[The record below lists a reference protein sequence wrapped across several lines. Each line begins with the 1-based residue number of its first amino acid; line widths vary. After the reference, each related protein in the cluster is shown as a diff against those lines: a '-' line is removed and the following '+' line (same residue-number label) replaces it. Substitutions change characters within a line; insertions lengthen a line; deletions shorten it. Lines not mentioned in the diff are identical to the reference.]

1 MFGYTVIP
9 EGVPIRGLTS
19 GGLLLTTVSGIVT
32 TGTGPVGGPAVA
44 APPVAPEAPE
54 AATDPWLPTGLEA
67 PAGLVVSLTT
77 LPSPL
82 LVTWRLGP
90 TLAIGVSLAGAA
102 LGLLGLRESLALS
115 PLVRLLLLPPDLD
128 LDLFLDLDLSGWE
141 LPLLPCVWGRLALQT
156 PELTA

>member
-1 MFGYTVIP
+1 M
-9 EGVPIRGLTS
+9 S
-19 GGLLLTTVSGIVT
+19 AIVT
-32 TGTGPVGGPAVA
+32 TGTGRAVA
-44 APPVAPEAPE
+44 APAEAPEAPE
-54 AATDPWLPTGLEA
+54 ARTDPWFPTGLEA
-67 PAGLVVSLTT
+67 LAGLVVSVTT

-128 LDLFLDLDLSGWE
+128 LDLFLDLELSGWE
-141 LPLLPCVWGRLALQT
+141 LPLLPCVRGWLALAD
-156 PELTA
+156 P